1 MITKI
6 QEAKVLKTFSK
17 GGVHPAEQ
25 KLSADKAIE
34 KTGLPKQVI
43 IPIAQHIGAPSQPTV
58 KKKDTVKA
66 GDVIAT
72 SQGFVSSNIHSS
84 VSGTVAKIDQ
94 VIDTTG
100 FRKPCV
106 VINVEGDEWAEGI
119 DTSDELVRD
128 ISLSPEE
135 IRQKVM
141 DSGIVGMGGATFPS
155 HVKLSVPEGK
165 KVDTLVINGVE
176 CEPYLT
182 SDHRVMMERAEE
194 MLVGVRILM
203 RALGVERALIGVEN
217 NKPDAIAHLSNLVA
231 NEDGMEVY
239 GLKVK
244 YPQGG
249 EKQLIK
255 AMLNREVPSGGLP
268 LDVGAVVHNVGTALA
283 VYEAVQKNKPL
294 IERVVTVTGKSLS
307 HPTNLL
313 VRIGTPVKDLIEAAG
328 GLPEDTG
335 KVVSGGPMMGKA
347 LKSLDTPIVKG
358 TSGILVIPQK
368 EAKRDAEMHCI
379 RCSKCVTA
387 CPMGLEPYLLK
398 QLAQTE
404 RYDELEENA
413 VLDCMECGSCS
424 FTCPAHVPLLD
435 YIRLGKSHVNQIIR
449 KRKDK

>member
-1 MITKI
+1 
-6 QEAKVLKTFSK
+6 VLKTFSK

-25 KLSADKAIE
+25 KISADKAIE
-34 KTGLPKQVI
+34 KLGLPKQVT

-106 VINVEGDEWAEGI
+106 VINVEGDEWADGI
-119 DTSDELVRD
+119 DTSDEVVRD

-231 NEDGMEVY
+231 NEDGIEVY

-358 TSGILVIPQK
+358 TSGILVIPEK
-368 EAKRDAEMHCI
+368 GAKRDPEMHCI